1 MINDDY
7 KKYSL
12 ENLSKWVNDA
22 ISSSGA
28 TPQEIYNT
36 IKEVVEEE
44 HNFYEEGLKKTSEM
58 LSLLNGSTFTINDVL
73 REKDYYETPSAFTFP
88 SCSSDDTSPECMT
101 SWNDFWSNN
110 YTNDVVDFTSALNTD
125 TFSNINH
132 GVKVDGYSVDGVSH
146 SKYWYEYD
154 RNDPNRKNPFE
165 DRVVKWQLPVGVD
178 GLTGDCYVNLPDDLL
193 ERAGLKEGDTVEWI
207 DRQDG
212 SFELRKV
219 NGTK

>member
-28 TPQEIYNT
+28 TPEEIYNT

-44 HNFYEEGLKKTSEM
+44 HTFHQEELKKSSDL

-73 REKDYYETPSAFTFP
+73 REREYYETPSAFTFP

>member
-73 REKDYYETPSAFTFP
+73 REKDYHETPSAFTFP

>member
-28 TPQEIYNT
+28 TPEEIYNT

-44 HNFYEEGLKKTSEM
+44 HTHHQEGLKKSSDL

-73 REKDYYETPSAFTFP
+73 RERDYYETSSPFTFS
-88 SCSSDDTSPECMT
+88 SCSPDDTSPECMT
-101 SWNDFWSNN
+101 SWSDFWSND
-110 YTNDVVDFTSALNTD
+110 YTDEQS
-125 TFSNINH
+125 
-132 GVKVDGYSVDGVSH
+132 VKVDGYSVDGVSH
-146 SKYWYEYD
+146 SKYWYDYD

-193 ERAGLKEGDTVEWI
+193 ERAGLKEGDTIEWI